1 LTFRARLEM
10 LRGSLGVAAL
20 SLAVI
25 ATPALHAGQ
34 QSGASENEPNSVYVP
49 QAPTGRP
56 DRSAGEGP
64 GDGPAPHE
72 DAGSRVYYPDAI
84 TPEATAAARA
94 RQAAQQQVA
103 TQEQARADSRLSQVG
118 GSDRDTDPVEQLP
131 SDDAAKVL
139 AQLTAAERQ
148 VLLDAVEGTDICERE
163 TDIPA
168 IKALCAQR
176 IETRSEEFAQVSSKT
191 LSAEERL
198 LGEGLDGD
206 RVETLESAI
215 AQLARN
221 ADAGQFSNQVLA
233 SVTLENSAAA
243 PGEQPPGEGD
253 PASELSAETQALI
266 NAIVNQFGGTTGSQ

>member
-1 LTFRARLEM
+1 LIFRPRLEVP
-10 LRGSLGVAAL
+10 RGSCGTVA
-20 SLAVI
+20 LAV
-25 ATPALHAGQ
+25 AMVVAPALQAGQ
-34 QSGASENEPNSVYVP
+34 QPGGSNADASSVYVP
-49 QAPTGRP
+49 QAPTGGQDQP
-56 DRSAGEGP
+56 AGVES
-64 GDGPAPHE
+64 GDVPAPHE

-84 TPEATAAARA
+84 TPEATATARA

-103 TQEQARADSRLSQVG
+103 TQERAMAGSQLSQVG
-118 GSDRDTDPVEQLP
+118 GSERDTDAVEQLP
-131 SDDAAKVL
+131 SDDAEEVL

-168 IKALCAQR
+168 IRALCAQR
-176 IETRSEEFAQVSSKT
+176 IETRSEEFAQASSNT

-206 RVETLESAI
+206 RIETLESAI
-215 AQLARN
+215 SQLARN

-233 SVTLENSAAA
+233 SVTLDDSAGI

-253 PASELSAETQALI
+253 PGSELSAETQALI
-266 NAIVNQFGGTTGSQ
+266 NAIVNQFGVTTGSQ